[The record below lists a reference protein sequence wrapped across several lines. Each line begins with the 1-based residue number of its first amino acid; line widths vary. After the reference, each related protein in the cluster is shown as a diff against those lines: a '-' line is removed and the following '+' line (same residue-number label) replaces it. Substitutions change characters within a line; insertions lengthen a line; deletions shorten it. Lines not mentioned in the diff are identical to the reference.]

1 MSNYVNWITNQ
12 KFIIDDEFAREAL
25 IKYLIGSFS
34 RQGPEYSISK
44 LPNWIEDLPMEAKED
59 SAKILGIFKTEH
71 SKLLKENLFNLR
83 EYLPKKSKKFRGR
96 NVTLE
101 GQIVSEQEPRVE
113 NKDGVVET
121 LEDYLEKNPDKA
133 TPEDKTAFRE
143 NAKRKVEEELEEE
156 KTKGEI
162 IDYRVEITKDGKL
175 KTKTT
180 GKIKGT
186 LGDFKNDTWVE
197 KEFIGFDVDNE
208 DKVEALI
215 REIMDAKDFLKNRIY
230 LDADELKT
238 EFKWERKGGEFK
250 YTLLIKGD
258 PKQNLREAKK
268 FKKYGK
274 LVESAK
280 QKDMSFANP
289 KELHSTRET
298 VPISLDEAGK
308 ILGKSDNVLEKW
320 FMETFGH
327 YIFDGLKE
335 KRALSI
341 KYVNDI
347 RCTGVL
353 KLHPDDD
360 NTTISSTF
368 RYLVETQK
376 SYDIERTEEATTD
389 EFKDTERVTESRIG
403 EKVGTGISAK
413 FQYKTLLY
421 NPLRKDFSEHIGA
434 RLERLEEVGIE

>member
-12 KFIIDDEFAREAL
+12 KFIIDDEFARDAL
-25 IKYLIGSFS
+25 IKYILESYS

-44 LPNWIEDLPMEAKED
+44 FPNWIEELPMEAKEE
-59 SAKILGIFKTEH
+59 SAKILGIFQTEF
-71 SKLLKENLFNLR
+71 SKLLGEDLSKLR
-83 EYLPKKSKKFRGR
+83 EHLPKKSRRFRKK

-101 GQIVSEQEPRVE
+101 GQIVSEQEPRVKSE
-113 NKDGVVET
+113 KGGTQT
-121 LEDYLEKNPDKA
+121 LEDYLEENPDKA
-133 TPEDKTAFRE
+133 TAEGKTAFRE
-143 NAKRKVEEELEEE
+143 NAKREVEEELEQE
-156 KTKGEI
+156 KTNGEI

-175 KTKTT
+175 KTKTIGELK
-180 GKIKGT
+180 GK
-186 LGDFKNDTWVE
+186 LQDFKDDTWIE
-197 KEFIGFDVDNE
+197 REFVGFDSDNE
-208 DKVEALI
+208 DKVEALVS
-215 REIMDAKDFLKNRIY
+215 EIMDAKDFLKNRIY
-230 LDADELKT
+230 LDVDELKT

-280 QKDMSFANP
+280 PKDMSFANP

-320 FMETFGH
+320 FMETFG
-327 YIFDGLKE
+327 YIIFDELKQ
-335 KRALSI
+335 KKVLTI
-341 KYVNDI
+341 KYVNDVK
-347 RCTGVL
+347 CTGTL
-353 KLHPDDD
+353 KLNPDDD

-368 RYLVETQK
+368 RYLVETRK
-376 SYDIERTEEATTD
+376 SYDIERTDEASTD

-421 NPLRKDFSEHIGA
+421 NPLRKDFSEHISA
-434 RLERLEEVGIE
+434 RLERLKEVGLE